1 MIVSRTETHCVKS
14 SNPCFSM
21 LLSFC
26 HASKNLYNHAN
37 YLVRNEF
44 FKTGLW
50 LRYKDL
56 NKLLRN
62 DKAYPDYKNMPT
74 AQSAQQILRLID
86 KNWVSFFKSIKDWS
100 KNKHK
105 YSGKPRPPKYLK
117 KDSNYILI
125 LTNQN
130 CKYNNGVISFPK
142 IFNGFEIKPQFANK
156 GNLKSFQQ
164 IRMIPHKDR
173 IVIEVVYNIEIPDQK
188 PDNKRVISIDLGV
201 NNLAAVCNNMGYPA
215 FIVNGK
221 PLKSINQF
229 YNKKISHYRSLCK
242 RMNNKNYS
250 NEMNRLTK
258 KRNSKMNDYM
268 HKASRFIVDY
278 CVTNQINTIIIGKN
292 KGWKQNVSMGNVV
305 NQNFVQIPFNRFI
318 SMIQYKANEQGIA
331 VVITEE
337 SYTSGTSFID
347 NEKPTRAKYN
357 KARRVK
363 RGLFISNKGIS
374 INADL
379 NGAYQIMKKV
389 FPIKWDSGCALHPVV
404 VNLNS

>member
-1 MIVSRTETHCVKS
+1 
-14 SNPCFSM
+14 
-21 LLSFC
+21 
-26 HASKNLYNHAN
+26 
-37 YLVRNEF
+37 
-44 FKTGLW
+44 
-50 LRYKDL
+50 
-56 NKLLRN
+56 
-62 DKAYPDYKNMPT
+62 
-74 AQSAQQILRLID
+74 
-86 KNWVSFFKSIKDWS
+86 
-100 KNKHK
+100 
-105 YSGKPRPPKYLK
+105 
-117 KDSNYILI
+117 
-125 LTNQN
+125 
-130 CKYNNGVISFPK
+130 
-142 IFNGFEIKPQFANK
+142 
-156 GNLKSFQQ
+156 
-164 IRMIPHKDR
+164 MIPHKDR